1 MKKLLFVIASAAI
14 ILSSACSKK
23 AEEKLAQVNTENK
36 ELSKQLA
43 VAQDSKDSLI
53 VIMNDIYTGIEEI
66 NMQEELLYNIRGNGD
81 QAMQRQTIMEN
92 LAKIRQQ
99 LKEKQ
104 DLLDKYSANLN
115 DANDQNKFLR
125 NQVATLQDR
134 IAKQDAK
141 VTELTSQVE
150 SLRAENGE
158 LKEDLAITQ
167 EEVRNVTSVKD
178 SLANVTATQ
187 DTQLK
192 QNEMEMNT
200 VYYCMGSKKE
210 LKNNQILVKGKVLRN
225 NFNQSYFKAVDKR
238 NIKSIPC
245 NNKKAEILSSQ
256 PTSSYHFEVGANKHK
271 TLVIDNPESFWNAS
285 RYLVIK
291 VG

>member
-1 MKKLLFVIASAAI
+1 MKRTLFALSVVALLIF
-14 ILSSACSKK
+14 SACNKK
-23 AEEKLAQVNTENK
+23 QQEKEDQINTENK

-53 VIMNDIYTGIEEI
+53 VIMNDIYSGIEEI
-66 NMQEELLYNIRGNGD
+66 NIQEELLYNIRGNGD

-92 LAKIRQQ
+92 LTKIREQ

-104 DLLDKYSANLN
+104 DLLDKYSSQLN
-115 DANDQNKFLR
+115 DGNDQNKFLR
-125 NQVATLQDR
+125 NQVASLKDR
-134 IAKQDAK
+134 LAKSDAK
-141 VTELTSQVE
+141 VADLTRQVD

-158 LKEDLAITQ
+158 LKENLATTQ
-167 EEVRNVTSVKD
+167 EEVRTVTNEKD
-178 SLANVTATQ
+178 SLASVTVTQ
-187 DTQLK
+187 NDQLK
-192 QNEMEMNT
+192 KNEKDMNT

-210 LKNNQILVKGKVLRN
+210 LQKNQILVKGKVLRG
-225 NFNQSYFKAVDKR
+225 NFNQSYFQTVDKR
-238 NIKSIPC
+238 NIRTIPC

-256 PTSSYHFEVGANKHK
+256 PTSSYHFEVGANKMK